1 MYKKVTPILIST
13 SIVGVNRVDKS
24 LREVTNVN
32 EISLTIGI
40 FLLTMGTFLCGIL
53 ANESGGRYWGWDAKE
68 TCALIFVIIYAFT
81 PHVMLIVGLNSKCIF
96 HVFSVQSDPLPIPE
110 WVYYILSNPV
120 ICVCWRSEVIA

>member
-32 EISLTIGI
+32 EISLRIGI

-68 TCALIFVIIYAFT
+68 TWALIFVIIYEFT
-81 PHVMLIVGLNSKCIF
+81 PHVMLIAGLNSKCIF
-96 HVFSVQSDPLPIPE
+96 HVFSVASFFSIHDLFSGE
-110 WVYYILSNPV
+110 LLTGR
-120 ICVCWRSEVIA
+120 RS